1 MISRR
6 EKRVRRCCL
15 AIFDETKNTNRS
27 PAMPIS
33 HYGVLKARPIDRRL
47 GAGQTP
53 HYQIRA
59 VAGAEHYRI
68 AINVKSR
75 QSPSELLYIVDD
87 RFEHPITDFLAE
99 IDEGFHELDHTPTS
113 GALDFIRGNLFD
125 PFKMVPLPHDVPG
138 PDNDLNEKF
147 DGLAQRALADETA
160 IMFAYGGPWGPE
172 QQADRYF
179 GFRPGR
185 GVHEVHMN
193 QGNSQQFR
201 ESDGVWNDGGLLF
214 HFPEQQQWAA
224 VFTAFQSQGWHTDD
238 VTGHTLPKPPDQPG
252 NGQGPNVPTPG
263 NPPTEDLPD
272 GLVCIMGALI
282 NSVESPEREFVTL
295 LNTSN
300 REIDLAGWK
309 LADKQ
314 KQKMPLSGKL
324 AAGATLRVQVKK
336 PMALSNQGGI
346 ITLLDTQGRK
356 VHGVSYTKKQ
366 AQAVGWTVAF

>member
-1 MISRR
+1 MSI
-6 EKRVRRCCL
+6 
-15 AIFDETKNTNRS
+15 
-27 PAMPIS
+27 P

-75 QSPSELLYIVDD
+75 QSPSELLYLVDE
-87 RFEHPITDFLAE
+87 RFEHPITDFLAD
-99 IDEGFHELDHTPTS
+99 IGEGFHELNHTPTG

-147 DGLAQRALADETA
+147 DGLVQRALADETA
-160 IMFAYGGPWGPE
+160 LIFAYGGPWGPE

-201 ESDGVWNDGGLLF
+201 ESDGVWNDGGLIF
-214 HFPEQQQWAA
+214 HFPEQQQWVA
-224 VFTAFQSQGWHTDD
+224 VFTAFQSQNWHTDD
-238 VTGHTLPKPPDQPG
+238 VTGHALPKPPDQPG
-252 NGQGPNVPTPG
+252 DGEGPNIPTPG
-263 NPPTEDLPD
+263 NLPTEDLPD
-272 GLVCIMGALI
+272 GLVRIVAALV
-282 NSVESPEREFVTL
+282 NSVQSPEREFVTL

-314 KQKMPLSGKL
+314 KEKMSLSGKVS
-324 AAGATLRVQVKK
+324 AGATLRLEVQK
-336 PMALSNQGGI
+336 PMALSNKGGI

-366 AQAVGWTVAF
+366 AQAAGWTLAF

>member
-1 MISRR
+1 
-6 EKRVRRCCL
+6 
-15 AIFDETKNTNRS
+15 
-27 PAMPIS
+27 MPIP

-59 VAGAEHYRI
+59 VAGTEHFRV

-75 QSPSELLYIVDD
+75 QSPSELLYLVNE
-87 RFEHPITDFLAE
+87 RFEHPVTDFLARIE
-99 IDEGFHELDHTPTS
+99 EGFHELDRTPLS
-113 GALDFIRGNLFD
+113 GSLDFIRGNLFD

-147 DGLAQRALADETA
+147 DSLVQRALADETA
-160 IMFAYGGPWGPE
+160 FLFAYGGPWGPE

-185 GVHEVHMN
+185 GIHEVHMN

-201 ESDGVWNDGGLLF
+201 ESDGVWNDGGLIF
-214 HFPEQQQWAA
+214 HFPEQQQWIA
-224 VFTAFQSQGWHTDD
+224 VFTAFQSQSWHTDD
-238 VTGHTLPKPPDQPG
+238 ATGHALPKPPDQPG
-252 NGQGPNVPTPG
+252 NGQGPNVPTPDR
-263 NPPTEDLPD
+263 PPTEDLPD
-272 GLVCIMGALI
+272 GLLRIVGALV
-282 NSVESPEREFVTL
+282 NAAESPEREFVTI

-300 REIDLAGWK
+300 REIELAGWK

-324 AAGATLRVQVKK
+324 PAGETLRVEVQK
-336 PMALSNQGGI
+336 PMVLSNQGGI
-346 ITLLDTQGRK
+346 ITLLDNQGRK

-366 AQAVGWTVAF
+366 AQAVGWTLAF